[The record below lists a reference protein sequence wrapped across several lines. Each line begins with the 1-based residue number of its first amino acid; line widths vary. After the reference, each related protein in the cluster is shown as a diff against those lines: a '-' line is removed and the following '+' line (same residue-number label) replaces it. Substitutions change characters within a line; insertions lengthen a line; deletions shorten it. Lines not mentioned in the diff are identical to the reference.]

1 MKTMKK
7 RYIYLM
13 VFILVV
19 ILFYILCTTVVY
31 QGRMSIL
38 MSFGKP
44 VKIITNSG
52 IYLKFPYPF
61 NSVEKIDAR
70 LTMLQP
76 SPSEFLTADKK
87 NLILGSAVCY
97 KISDPILFIKTV
109 RNKKGLEMRITDLL
123 ASHTGLLLGVR
134 ELSDI
139 INVDPNKIK
148 FREMNAELT
157 KLIQKDGKDF
167 GIHVSQVFIKR
178 VMLSYENTLAV
189 YKRMRAE
196 RDRIA
201 KKYIAEGEEQALKI
215 KAEADKESRTILA
228 KAKSQ
233 ASIIKGKAEAE
244 AMRIYGDS
252 YQKNIGF
259 YRYLRTLQA
268 YEEMFGKKTMIVLD
282 EKSAILKALFSGN
295 KNEKK

>member
-1 MKTMKK
+1 MKK
-7 RYIYLM
+7 KHIYLM

-44 VKIITNSG
+44 VKVITNPG

-70 LTMLQP
+70 LNMLQP

-87 NLILGSAVCY
+87 NLILESAVCY
-97 KISDPILFIKTV
+97 RISDPVLFIKTV

-123 ASHTGLLLGVR
+123 ASHTGLLLGVK

-139 INVDPNKIK
+139 INIDPNKIK
-148 FREMNAELT
+148 FRDMNAELT
-157 KLIQKDGKDF
+157 KLIRIDGKDL
-167 GIHVSQVFIKR
+167 GIYVSQVFIKR
-178 VMLSYENTLAV
+178 VMLPYENTLAV

-201 KKYIAEGEEQALKI
+201 KKYIAEGEEQALRI
-215 KAEADKESRTILA
+215 KAEADKESRTIIA
-228 KAKSQ
+228 KAKSK

-252 YQKNIGF
+252 YKKNIGF

-268 YEEMFGKKTMIVLD
+268 YEKMFGEKTMIVLD